1 MPEIPF
7 RFTEVVFLRPL
18 LLPHKVM
25 PVLGNSS
32 YHNKHINSSITN
44 IRNVL
49 RTTLILTLTS
59 THNRDI
65 NNTNMLCRTG
75 TCNKAIRYLNY
86 ILTINNSEIIITI
99 RIDQIRDNHFL
110 KDRISI
116 FVRITK
122 RLDQISL
129 VLDSNHQLLSTIL

>member
-49 RTTLILTLTS
+49 RTTIILTVTN

>member
-18 LLPHKVM
+18 LRPHKVM

-32 YHNKHINSSITN
+32 YHNKHTNSSITN

-49 RTTLILTLTS
+49 RTTIILTVTN
-59 THNRDI
+59 THIRVI

-86 ILTINNSEIIITI
+86 ILTINNSEIIITVK
-99 RIDQIRDNHFL
+99 IDQIRDNHFL

-122 RLDQISL
+122 HLDQISL